1 MLSNEITITN
11 LQSDEKLDFLR
22 TLGFL
27 PTMMNG
33 VKEKRFERYM

>member
-1 MLSNEITITN
+1 MLSNEKTTTTTN

-27 PTMMNG
+27 PTMMNK
-33 VKEKRFERYM
+33 VEEN